1 MPTLEEM
8 NRALVEHYAKM
19 AMQEGW
25 IDYARHRVKEMQDDK
40 SGNWV
45 DLGRQVKD
53 RMDELKNDH

>member
-1 MPTLEEM
+1 
-8 NRALVEHYAKM
+8 M